1 MNTTVPWSIRDVS
14 DDTREAAQE
23 AARRSGQSLGDW
35 LDGVI
40 AEQAAKRKDPRN
52 DHRAEMEAIA
62 AQLARFATETQP
74 ETTRDLSRPSER
86 FLGDSVRSSAKA
98 EAPEFDPKAAIRN
111 AVADIARRQADLDR
125 ADGPRASPL
134 PQRDGFRGDLMG
146 GTTLIDRPGSR
157 AATASRET
165 ASGVAGDL
173 RERSGP
179 RRDVASLSSE
189 VTQTFARFT
198 RDLQDAIHA
207 ADVRPQVDDI
217 DKQLRRMGR
226 TMDGLSAGLPTGD
239 AIARISEQTREV
251 RDLLTSAAERSP
263 SLTAVEGQ
271 VAKLEARLGALAST
285 PQTLTPELAGTLA
298 EVRALLDSFKPGAA
312 LSSLEQR
319 IGDLTRRIERG
330 VEAGTSTQLIEG
342 LSRRVDEIHTS
353 LRSQLADAAVDT
365 RPLEGLVRGIAERIG
380 QAREASS
387 DFQHLEAAMRE
398 MAARIDNAPPHLD
411 RGGVQAIEAQI
422 TRLADRLD
430 RSESSLKALDGVE
443 HSLGELFSQF
453 EVTRQVAID
462 AAETA
467 ARTAARDTLR
477 AALQSPSLAQRV
489 PEVTTGLADQM
500 TRSIDDLRALQDQSD
515 RRNQSMLADIHQ
527 TMDRLARHIST
538 LAVAPP
544 SGVAEARPLSPGNA
558 ATDAMGRRLEPSA
571 EQAAALK
578 AEEASARLNR
588 ARLSETRIAEG
599 HAAEARAAEARAA
612 EARAAEE
619 RAARVEL
626 DPADMLIEPGSGRAQ
641 PYGRAEPRFDRTS
654 DGAEPQDPA
663 LTRLS
668 SPAGLGEAEGPAS
681 FIAAARRAARAAQA
695 SAATQASAKAV
706 DRRPSP
712 ETRPAGTSTLARA
725 KAFLAQRR
733 RPILL
738 SVAALVLLVGALEVV
753 KLSIDEP
760 AGRAGSLETTMPDAG
775 RSPLASRLDGVSR
788 SAQDATSGASATGQ
802 GTAVA
807 SAAPTTP
814 AAQPPSRP
822 PLPTFVGGLTRPQTA
837 PVEASGLGENLRS
850 LAASG
855 DAAAQYEAGLR
866 FSDGRDVTRDPKQ
879 AVAYFEKAAAQ
890 GLAPAEYRLGSA
902 YEKGVGVDRDPSLA
916 MAWYNKAADAGDIRA
931 MHNLAVMAAE
941 GAAGKPDYA
950 KAANWFQKASAFGVR
965 DSQFNLAILYARG
978 LGLEQSLAQS
988 YTWFAVA
995 AAEGDEDAGKK
1006 RDEVGQKLDAKVLA
1020 SAKAVADAFRAAI
1033 PAAAANEVA
1042 PPPGGWDAAP
1052 PHGPAVPSGGSQPG
1066 AVPSGGTAKVSRL

>member
-35 LDGVI
+35 LGGVI
-40 AEQAAKRKDPRN
+40 AEQAAKRKEPRN

-62 AQLARFATETQP
+62 AQLARFATEPAP
-74 ETTRDLSRPSER
+74 EGTRDPSRPSER
-86 FLGDSVRSSAKA
+86 PLPDPVRSSARAKA
-98 EAPEFDPKAAIRN
+98 PGFDPKAAIRN
-111 AVADIARRQADLDR
+111 AVAEIARRQADLDK
-125 ADGPRASPL
+125 ADGAWTPP
-134 PQRDGFRGDLMG
+134 PQRDAVRGDLIS
-146 GTTLIDRPGSR
+146 GTTLSDRSGSRYGTASREGAAEEPRDRPGSR
-157 AATASRET
+157 RE
-165 ASGVAGDL
+165 G
-173 RERSGP
+173 
-179 RRDVASLSSE
+179 ASLSSE
-189 VTQTFARFT
+189 VAQTFARFT

-207 ADVRPQVDDI
+207 SDVRPQVDDI
-217 DKQLRRMGR
+217 DRQLRRMGR
-226 TMDGLSAGLPTGD
+226 TMDGISAGLPTSD
-239 AIARISEQTREV
+239 ALAKISEQTREV

-263 SLTAVEGQ
+263 SLTNVEGQ

-285 PQTLTPELAGTLA
+285 PQSLTPELAGTLA

-353 LRSQLADAAVDT
+353 LRSQLANAAVDT

-387 DFQHLEAAMRE
+387 DFQHLEAAIRE
-398 MAARIDNAPPHLD
+398 MATRIEEAPLHID

-467 ARTAARDTLR
+467 GRTAARDTLR
-477 AALQSPSLAQRV
+477 AALQSPSLAQRG
-489 PEVTTGLADQM
+489 PEMTTGLADQM
-500 TRSIDDLRALQDQSD
+500 TRGIDDLRALQDQSD

-527 TMDRLARHIST
+527 TMDRLARQIST

-544 SGVAEARPLSPGNA
+544 SAAAEARAPSAGA
-558 ATDAMGRRLEPSA
+558 DATDATTRRPEPSVA
-571 EQAAALK
+571 RATALDS
-578 AEEASARLNR
+578 EEPSGRLNR
-588 ARLSETRIAEG
+588 ARLSETRVAEG
-599 HAAEARAAEARAA
+599 RATEARAAEAAL
-612 EARAAEE
+612 RAAEE
-619 RAARVEL
+619 RTTRVEL

-641 PYGRAEPRFDRTS
+641 QYGRAEPRFDRMS
-654 DGAEPQDPA
+654 DGAESQDAA
-663 LTRLS
+663 LARATT
-668 SPAGLGEAEGPAS
+668 PAGPGDAEGPAS

-695 SAATQASAKAV
+695 SAASQASAKSG
-706 DRRPSP
+706 DRRSSP
-712 ETRPAGTSTLARA
+712 ETRSAGGASTLARA

-760 AGRAGSLETTMPDAG
+760 ASGRVGSLETTMPDAG
-775 RSPLASRLDGVSR
+775 RSRIATRLDEASRP
-788 SAQDATSGASATGQ
+788 AQDTPSSASGPGQATAASS
-802 GTAVA
+802 AVL
-807 SAAPTTP
+807 PLP

-822 PLPTFVGGLTRPQTA
+822 PLPAFAGGLSRPQPA
-837 PVEASGLGENLRS
+837 PVEASGLGDNLRN

-902 YEKGVGVDRDPSLA
+902 YEKGVGVDRDAALA
-916 MAWYNKAADAGDIRA
+916 MAWYNKAADAGNIRA

-950 KAANWFQKASAFGVR
+950 KAATWFQKASGFGVR

-988 YTWFAVA
+988 YTWFAIA

-1006 RDEVGQKLDAKVLA
+1006 RDEVGQKLDAKALA
-1020 SAKAVADAFRAAI
+1020 SAKAAADAYRAATHS
-1033 PAAAANEVA
+1033 AAANEVA
-1042 PPPGGWDAAP
+1042 PPPGGWDAAAP
-1052 PHGPAVPSGGSQPG
+1052 RAPAGQSGVSQPG
-1066 AVPSGGTAKVSRL
+1066 AVPSSGTAKVSRL

>member
-62 AQLARFATETQP
+62 AQLARFTTEPTP
-74 ETTRDLSRPSER
+74 VNARDLSTPSER
-86 FLGDSVRSSAKA
+86 SLADPARSSARI
-98 EAPEFDPKAAIRN
+98 ETPEFDPRTAIRN
-111 AVADIARRQADLDR
+111 AVAEIARRQADLDK
-125 ADGPRASPL
+125 ADGPRPSPL
-134 PQRDGFRGDLMG
+134 PQHDGIRGDLMG
-146 GTTLIDRPGSR
+146 GTTLSDR
-157 AATASRET
+157 TASRYGM
-165 ASGVAGDL
+165 ASRDASSGEPEEL
-173 RERSGP
+173 RDRSGP
-179 RRDVASLSSE
+179 RRDGASLSSE
-189 VTQTFARFT
+189 VTRTFARFT

-207 ADVRPQVDDI
+207 SDVRPQVDDI
-217 DKQLRRMGR
+217 DRQLRRMGR
-226 TMDGLSAGLPTGD
+226 TMDGLTAGLPTSD
-239 AIARISEQTREV
+239 AIARISDQTREV

-263 SLTAVEGQ
+263 FLTNVEGQ

-319 IGDLTRRIERG
+319 ISDLTRRIERG

-353 LRSQLADAAVDT
+353 LRSQLADSAVDT

-387 DFQHLEAAMRE
+387 DFQHLEAAMRD
-398 MAARIDNAPPHLD
+398 MATRIDNAPPHLD
-411 RGGVQAIEAQI
+411 RGGVQAIETQI

-477 AALQSPSLAQRV
+477 AALQSPSLAQRG
-489 PEVTTGLADQM
+489 PEVTSGLADQM

-527 TMDRLARHIST
+527 TMDRLTRHISA
-538 LAVAPP
+538 LAIAPP
-544 SGVAEARPLSPGNA
+544 SASAEARAMSPGYAASDA
-558 ATDAMGRRLEPSA
+558 ATRRPEPSA
-571 EQAAALK
+571 EQVAALK
-578 AEEASARLNR
+578 AEEASTRLNR
-588 ARLSETRIAEG
+588 ARLSETRVAEG
-599 HAAEARAAEARAA
+599 RPTDARTADAALR
-612 EARAAEE
+612 AEE
-619 RAARVEL
+619 RASRVEL

-641 PYGRAEPRFDRTS
+641 QYGRAEPRFDRMS
-654 DGAEPQDPA
+654 DGAESQDPA
-663 LTRLS
+663 LARPAT
-668 SPAGLGEAEGPAS
+668 PAGPGDAEGPAS

-695 SAATQASAKAV
+695 SAATQASAKAA

-712 ETRPAGTSTLARA
+712 ETGPTGGTSTLARV

-760 AGRAGSLETTMPDAG
+760 AGRAGSLETTMPDTG
-775 RSPLASRLDGVSR
+775 RSRIASRLDGASHSV
-788 SAQDATSGASATGQ
+788 QDNTSGPSEAGQ
-802 GTAVA
+802 ETAVA
-807 SAAPTTP
+807 SAQPALP

-822 PLPTFVGGLTRPQTA
+822 PLPTFVGGLAKPQTA
-837 PVEASGLGENLRS
+837 PTEASGLGEGLRN
-850 LAASG
+850 LAAAG

-916 MAWYNKAADAGDIRA
+916 MAWYNKAADAGNIRA

-988 YTWFAVA
+988 YTWFAIA

-1006 RDEVGQKLDAKVLA
+1006 RDEVGQKLDAKTLA
-1020 SAKAVADAFRAAI
+1020 SAKALADAYRAAT

-1042 PPPGGWDAAP
+1042 PPPGGWDAAAP
-1052 PHGPAVPSGGSQPG
+1052 RAPAGQSGGSQSG
-1066 AVPSGGTAKVSRL
+1066 AGPSGGTAKVSRL

>member
-62 AQLARFATETQP
+62 AQLARFSTEP
-74 ETTRDLSRPSER
+74 AIETGRELSRFSEHV
-86 FLGDSVRSSAKA
+86 FADPPRSSAKVDV
-98 EAPEFDPKAAIRN
+98 PVFDPKAAIRN
-111 AVADIARRQADLDR
+111 AVEEIARRQADLDGV
-125 ADGPRASPL
+125 DGPRPSFPLQRASM
-134 PQRDGFRGDLMG
+134 RGDLMG
-146 GTTLIDRPGSR
+146 GTTLSDRPGAGSSVPSSE
-157 AATASRET
+157 ASS
-165 ASGVAGDL
+165 AVMVGL

-179 RRDVASLSSE
+179 RRDSSSLSSE
-189 VTQTFARFT
+189 VAQTFAQFT

-207 ADVRPQVDDI
+207 SDVRPQVDDL
-217 DKQLRRMGR
+217 DRQLRRMGR
-226 TMDGLSAGLPTGD
+226 TVDGISAGLPTGD
-239 AIARISEQTREV
+239 ALARISEQTREV

-263 SLTAVEGQ
+263 SLTNVEGQ
-271 VAKLEARLGALAST
+271 VAKLEARLGELASP
-285 PQTLTPELAGTLA
+285 PQPLTPELAGTLA

-312 LSSLEQR
+312 LSSLDQR
-319 IGDLTRRIERG
+319 LGDLTRRIERDA
-330 VEAGTSTQLIEG
+330 EAGTSTQLIEG

-353 LRSQLADAAVDT
+353 LRTQLADAAVDT

-387 DFQHLEAAMRE
+387 DFQHLEAAMRDI
-398 MAARIDNAPPHLD
+398 ATRIDNASLQID
-411 RGGVQAIEAQI
+411 RGGMQAIEAQI

-443 HSLGELFSQF
+443 HSLGEMFSQF

-477 AALQSPSLAQRV
+477 AALQSPSLAQRT
-489 PEVTTGLADQM
+489 PEVTSGLADQM

-527 TMDRLARHIST
+527 TMDRLARHISGLT
-538 LAVAPP
+538 TAQASAVVETRPMPAG
-544 SGVAEARPLSPGNA
+544 SASAEA
-558 ATDAMGRRLEPSA
+558 TTRRGEPFVD
-571 EQAAALK
+571 QAAALQ
-578 AEEASARLNR
+578 AEEPTARLNR
-588 ARLSETRIAEG
+588 TRQLG
-599 HAAEARAAEARAA
+599 AAEARGTGART
-612 EARAAEE
+612 AEE
-619 RAARVEL
+619 RALPVEL
-626 DPADMLIEPGSGRAQ
+626 DPADMLIEPGFGRGQQ
-641 PYGRAEPRFDRTS
+641 PGRAEPRFDRSGDEAESHDVALARSTS
-654 DGAEPQDPA
+654 
-663 LTRLS
+663 
-668 SPAGLGEAEGPAS
+668 AGSGEAEGPAS

-695 SAATQASAKAV
+695 SAATTASAKAA

-712 ETRPAGTSTLARA
+712 ETGAGTSTLARA

-760 AGRAGSLETTMPDAG
+760 AASRTGSLETAMPDAS
-775 RSPLASRLDGVSR
+775 RSQMASRLDATPR
-788 SAQDATSGASATGQ
+788 PASASISSPGTSEAVIGTATSSAP
-802 GTAVA
+802 TAI
-807 SAAPTTP
+807 SAAQ
-814 AAQPPSRP
+814 APSRP
-822 PLPTFVGGLTRPQTA
+822 PLPTFVGGLSRPQPA
-837 PVEASGLGENLRS
+837 PSEASGLGETLRS
-850 LAASG
+850 LAAAG

-866 FSDGRDVTRDPKQ
+866 FADGRDVTRDPKQ
-879 AVAYFEKAAAQ
+879 AVAYFGKAAAQ

-916 MAWYNKAADAGDIRA
+916 MAWYNKAADAGNIRA

-950 KAANWFQKASAFGVR
+950 KAANWFQKAAAFGVR

-995 AAEGDEDAGKK
+995 ATEGDEDAGKK
-1006 RDEVGQKLDAKVLA
+1006 RDEVGQKLDAKTLA
-1020 SAKAVADAFRAAI
+1020 DAKAAADAYRSAA
-1033 PAAAANEVA
+1033 PVAAANEVA
-1042 PPPGGWDAAP
+1042 PPTGGWDATPSHAP
-1052 PHGPAVPSGGSQPG
+1052 ASGQSVPSG
-1066 AVPSGGTAKVSRL
+1066 AAKVSRL

>member
-1 MNTTVPWSIRDVS
+1 M
-14 DDTREAAQE
+14 
-23 AARRSGQSLGDW
+23 
-35 LDGVI
+35 
-40 AEQAAKRKDPRN
+40 
-52 DHRAEMEAIA
+52 
-62 AQLARFATETQP
+62 
-74 ETTRDLSRPSER
+74 
-86 FLGDSVRSSAKA
+86 
-98 EAPEFDPKAAIRN
+98 
-111 AVADIARRQADLDR
+111 
-125 ADGPRASPL
+125 
-134 PQRDGFRGDLMG
+134 
-146 GTTLIDRPGSR
+146 
-157 AATASRET
+157 
-165 ASGVAGDL
+165 
-173 RERSGP
+173 
-179 RRDVASLSSE
+179 
-189 VTQTFARFT
+189 
-198 RDLQDAIHA
+198 
-207 ADVRPQVDDI
+207 
-217 DKQLRRMGR
+217 
-226 TMDGLSAGLPTGD
+226 
-239 AIARISEQTREV
+239 
-251 RDLLTSAAERSP
+251 
-263 SLTAVEGQ
+263 
-271 VAKLEARLGALAST
+271 
-285 PQTLTPELAGTLA
+285 
-298 EVRALLDSFKPGAA
+298 LDSFKPGAA

-365 RPLEGLVRGIAERIG
+365 RPLEGLVGVSPSASGRPAKPRRTSSISKPRC
-380 QAREASS
+380 ARWRLASTTPRPIS
-387 DFQHLEAAMRE
+387 TGAACRPS
-398 MAARIDNAPPHLD
+398 R
-411 RGGVQAIEAQI
+411 RRS
-422 TRLADRLD
+422 TRLTDRLD

-558 ATDAMGRRLEPSA
+558 ATDAMGRRLEPTA

-612 EARAAEE
+612 EARVAEE

-807 SAAPTTP
+807 SAAPTTLP
-814 AAQPPSRP
+814 AAQSPSRP

-916 MAWYNKAADAGDIRA
+916 MAWYNKAADAGNIRA

-1066 AVPSGGTAKVSRL
+1066 AAPSGGTAKVSRL

>member
-1 MNTTVPWSIRDVS
+1 MNTTVPWSIKDVS

-40 AEQAAKRKDPRN
+40 AEQSAKRKDSRS

-62 AQLARFATETQP
+62 AQLARFSTEPARDTG
-74 ETTRDLSRPSER
+74 RDLRPSEY
-86 FLGDSVRSSAKA
+86 GAAIDPHSSARA
-98 EAPEFDPKAAIRN
+98 DVPVFDPKAAIRN
-111 AVADIARRQADLDR
+111 AVAEIARRQADLDGV
-125 ADGPRASPL
+125 DGLRPSPP
-134 PQRDGFRGDLMG
+134 PQRDHMRSGLMA
-146 GTTLIDRPGSR
+146 GTTLSDRPGAQSSPTTSEGFPAGLEGPRKRPGSR
-157 AATASRET
+157 QES
-165 ASGVAGDL
+165 
-173 RERSGP
+173 
-179 RRDVASLSSE
+179 ASLSSE
-189 VTQTFARFT
+189 VAQTFAQFT

-207 ADVRPQVDDI
+207 SDVRPQVDDL
-217 DKQLRRMGR
+217 DRQLRRMGR
-226 TMDGLSAGLPTGD
+226 TVDGISAGLPSSD
-239 AIARISEQTREV
+239 ALARISEQTREV

-263 SLTAVEGQ
+263 SLTAAEGQ
-271 VAKLEARLGALAST
+271 VAKLEARLGALASA
-285 PQTLTPELAGTLA
+285 PQPLPPELAGTLA

-312 LSSLEQR
+312 FSSLEQR
-319 IGDLTRRIERG
+319 IGDLTRRIEHG

-387 DFQHLEAAMRE
+387 DFQHLEAAMRDI
-398 MAARIDNAPPHLD
+398 ATRIDNAPLHID

-477 AALQSPSLAQRV
+477 AALQSPSLAQRT
-489 PEVTTGLADQM
+489 PEVTSGLADQM
-500 TRSIDDLRALQDQSD
+500 TRSIDDLRAMQDQSD

-527 TMDRLARHIST
+527 TMDRLARHITGLTTAQGSAMAET
-538 LAVAPP
+538 RPMPAGFPATEAAQRRPDL
-544 SGVAEARPLSPGNA
+544 SGDHAAGFQDEEPLSRLNRTRHAEARVAEARG
-558 ATDAMGRRLEPSA
+558 M
-571 EQAAALK
+571 
-578 AEEASARLNR
+578 
-588 ARLSETRIAEG
+588 
-599 HAAEARAAEARAA
+599 

-626 DPADMLIEPGSGRAQ
+626 DPADMLIEPGFGRGQQ
-641 PYGRAEPRFDRTS
+641 PGRAEPRFDRNA
-654 DGAEPQDPA
+654 DGGESPDAA
-663 LTRLS
+663 LTRPTP
-668 SPAGLGEAEGPAS
+668 PAGPGDAEGPAS

-695 SAATQASAKAV
+695 SAATSASVKAV
-706 DRRPSP
+706 DRRPSS
-712 ETRPAGTSTLARA
+712 ETGPVAGTSTLTRA

-760 AGRAGSLETTMPDAG
+760 ASSRVGSLKTTPDTG
-775 RSPLASRLDGVSR
+775 RSQVASRLDTAPRLAPAS
-788 SAQDATSGASATGQ
+788 TSSPGPIEAEPE
-802 GTAVA
+802 TAM
-807 SAAPTTP
+807 SSTPLAAPSTQ
-814 AAQPPSRP
+814 APSHP
-822 PLPTFVGGLTRPQTA
+822 PLPTFIGGLTKPQPA
-837 PVEASGLGENLRS
+837 PNEASGLSENLRS
-850 LAASG
+850 LAAAG

-866 FSDGRDVTRDPKQ
+866 FADGRDVTRDPKQ
-879 AVAYFEKAAAQ
+879 AVAYFGKAAAQ

-902 YEKGVGVDRDPSLA
+902 YEKGMGVERDPALA
-916 MAWYNKAADAGDIRA
+916 MAWYNKAADAGNIRA

-950 KAANWFQKASAFGVR
+950 KAANWFGKAAAFGVR

-1006 RDEVGQKLDAKVLA
+1006 RDEVGQKLDGKALA
-1020 SAKAVADAFRAAI
+1020 GAKAAADAYRATTPVAT
-1033 PAAAANEVA
+1033 ANEVA
-1042 PPPGGWDAAP
+1042 APASGWDAAV
-1052 PHGPAVPSGGSQPG
+1052 PHAPGSGQSVPSGP
-1066 AVPSGGTAKVSRL
+1066 AKVSRL

>member
-62 AQLARFATETQP
+62 AQLARFSAEPAAETK
-74 ETTRDLSRPSER
+74 RDPSSRP
-86 FLGDSVRSSAKA
+86 FVRVGV
-98 EAPEFDPKAAIRN
+98 PDFDPKAAIRN
-111 AVADIARRQADLDR
+111 AVAEIARRQADLDGV
-125 ADGPRASPL
+125 DSPRSPF
-134 PQRDGFRGDLMG
+134 PQRDSMRGDLMG
-146 GTTLIDRPGSR
+146 GTSLSDRPGARNATTSSGGSFV
-157 AATASRET
+157 AAEGLRGRS
-165 ASGVAGDL
+165 DL
-173 RERSGP
+173 RREG
-179 RRDVASLSSE
+179 AGLSSE
-189 VTQTFARFT
+189 VAQTFARFT
-198 RDLQDAIHA
+198 RDLQEAIHA
-207 ADVRPQVDDI
+207 SDVRPQVDDL
-217 DKQLRRMGR
+217 DRQMRRMGR
-226 TMDGLSAGLPTGD
+226 TMDGISAGLPTID
-239 AIARISEQTREV
+239 TITRISEQTQEV
-251 RDLLTSAAERSP
+251 RDLLTSASERSP
-263 SLTAVEGQ
+263 SLTNVEGQ
-271 VAKLEARLGALAST
+271 VAKLEARLGALASA
-285 PQTLTPELAGTLA
+285 PQSLTPELAGTLA

-319 IGDLTRRIERG
+319 ISDLTRSIEHG
-330 VEAGTSTQLIEG
+330 VETGTSTQLIEG
-342 LSRRVDEIHTS
+342 LSRRVDEIHSS
-353 LRSQLADAAVDT
+353 LRTQLADAAVDT

-380 QAREASS
+380 QAREAST

-398 MAARIDNAPPHLD
+398 IATRIDNAPLHID

-467 ARTAARDTLR
+467 GRTAARDTLR
-477 AALQSPSLAQRV
+477 AALQSPSLAQRT
-489 PEVTTGLADQM
+489 PEMTSGLADQM

-515 RRNQSMLADIHQ
+515 RRNQTMLAEIHQ
-527 TMDRLARHIST
+527 TMDRLARHISA
-538 LAVAPP
+538 LAVAPA
-544 SGVAEARPLSPGNA
+544 VAEARPSSTGYA
-558 ATDAMGRRLEPSA
+558 ATEAAPRRPEPTD
-571 EQAAALK
+571 EQAVALK
-578 AEEASARLNR
+578 AEEASVRLNR
-588 ARLSETRIAEG
+588 ARI
-599 HAAEARAAEARAA
+599 AEARAAEGRGTEPRTTDAVL
-612 EARAAEE
+612 RAAEE
-619 RAARVEL
+619 RASRVEL
-626 DPADMLIEPGSGRAQ
+626 DPADMLIEPGFGRAQQSGRAGQ
-641 PYGRAEPRFDRTS
+641 RFDRML
-654 DGAEPQDPA
+654 DGAESQDAAPA
-663 LTRLS
+663 R
-668 SPAGLGEAEGPAS
+668 PAAGPSEAEGPAS
-681 FIAAARRAARAAQA
+681 FIAAARRAARVAQA
-695 SAATQASAKAV
+695 SAATTASAKAA
-706 DRRPSP
+706 DRRPS
-712 ETRPAGTSTLARA
+712 ETRPAAATSTLARA

-760 AGRAGSLETTMPDAG
+760 ASGRAGSLESTMPDAG
-775 RSPLASRLDGVSR
+775 RSQMASRLDGAPR
-788 SAQDATSGASATGQ
+788 SVQDTSSSPRSSETGQ
-802 GTAVA
+802 ETAA
-807 SAAPTTP
+807 SSAPTTLP

-822 PLPTFVGGLTRPQTA
+822 PLPTFVGGLSKPQSV
-837 PVEASGLGENLRS
+837 PPEASGLGETLRS
-850 LAASG
+850 LAAAG

-866 FSDGRDVTRDPKQ
+866 YSEGHDVPRDPKQ

-890 GLAPAEYRLGSA
+890 GLAPAQYRLGSA

-916 MAWYNKAADAGDIRA
+916 MAWYSKAADAGNIRA

-988 YTWFAVA
+988 YTWFAIA

-1006 RDEVGQKLDAKVLA
+1006 RDEVGQKLDAKTLA
-1020 SAKAVADAFRAAI
+1020 GAKAAADAYRAAT

-1042 PPPGGWDAAP
+1042 PPPGGWDAAAAHAP
-1052 PHGPAVPSGGSQPG
+1052 GQSGVGQPG
-1066 AVPSGGTAKVSRL
+1066 SASSIGTAKVSRL

>member
-62 AQLARFATETQP
+62 AQLARFSTGPTP
-74 ETTRDLSRPSER
+74 DDTRDLTRPSER
-86 FLGDSVRSSAKA
+86 FVDDSARSSAKA
-98 EAPEFDPKAAIRN
+98 ESLDFDPKAAIRN
-111 AVADIARRQADLDR
+111 AVAEIARRQADLDR
-125 ADGPRASPL
+125 ADGPWPPSPS
-134 PQRDGFRGDLMG
+134 QRDGIRGDLMG
-146 GTTLIDRPGSR
+146 GTTLGDRPGSR
-157 AATASRET
+157 YGAAPRDRSPGAAE
-165 ASGVAGDL
+165 DL
-173 RERSGP
+173 RERSAP
-179 RRDVASLSSE
+179 RRDNASLSSE
-189 VTQTFARFT
+189 VAQTFARFT
-198 RDLQDAIHA
+198 RDLQEAVHA
-207 ADVRPQVDDI
+207 SDVRPQVDDL
-217 DKQLRRMGR
+217 DRQLRRMGR
-226 TMDGLSAGLPTGD
+226 TMDGISAGLPSSD
-239 AIARISEQTREV
+239 AIATISEQTREV
-251 RDLLTSAAERSP
+251 RDLLTSAAGRSP
-263 SLTAVEGQ
+263 SLTNVEGQ

-285 PQTLTPELAGTLA
+285 PQSLTPELAGTLA
-298 EVRALLDSFKPGAA
+298 EVRALLDSFRPGAA
-312 LSSLEQR
+312 FSSLEER

-342 LSRRVDEIHTS
+342 LSRRVDEIHAS
-353 LRSQLADAAVDT
+353 LRAQLADAAVDA

-398 MAARIDNAPPHLD
+398 IATRIDNAPLHSD

-477 AALQSPSLAQRV
+477 AALQDPSLAQRV
-489 PEVTTGLADQM
+489 PDVTTGIADQM

-527 TMDRLARHIST
+527 TMDRLARHISA
-538 LAVAPP
+538 LGVAPP
-544 SGVAEARPLSPGNA
+544 AAVADARALSMGSA
-558 ATDAMGRRLEPSA
+558 ATDAVARRSEPSA
-571 EQAAALK
+571 EHLAAPHL
-578 AEEASARLNR
+578 EEPSARYR
-588 ARLSETRIAEG
+588 PRLSETRVTEVRTTEVRT
-599 HAAEARAAEARAA
+599 AEAAL
-612 EARAAEE
+612 RAAEE
-619 RAARVEL
+619 RASRVEL
-626 DPADMLIEPGSGRAQ
+626 DPADMLIEPGAGRAQ
-641 PYGRAEPRFDRTS
+641 QYGRAEPRFDRKS
-654 DGAEPQDPA
+654 DAAESQDAPPA
-663 LTRLS
+663 RSTT
-668 SPAGLGEAEGPAS
+668 PPVPGDAEGPAS

-695 SAATQASAKAV
+695 SAATQASAKAA

-712 ETRPAGTSTLARA
+712 EIRPAGGTSTLARA

-738 SVAALVLLVGALEVV
+738 SVAALVLLVSALEVM
-753 KLSIDEP
+753 KLSIDGP
-760 AGRAGSLETTMPDAG
+760 ASGRAGSLETTMPDAG
-775 RSPLASRLDGVSR
+775 RSRLASRLDGASR
-788 SAQDATSGASATGQ
+788 SAQDTTPGPSETGQ
-802 GTAVA
+802 GTAVS
-807 SAAPTTP
+807 SAPMPLP

-822 PLPTFVGGLTRPQTA
+822 PLPTFVGGLAKPQPA
-837 PVEASGLGENLRS
+837 PAEGSGLGEGLRS
-850 LAASG
+850 LAAAG

-902 YEKGVGVDRDPSLA
+902 YEKGVGVDRDPALA
-916 MAWYNKAADAGDIRA
+916 MAWYNKAADAGNIRA

-950 KAANWFQKASAFGVR
+950 KAANWFQKASTFGVR

-978 LGLEQSLAQS
+978 LGLEQSLTQS
-988 YTWFAVA
+988 YTWFAIA

-1006 RDEVGQKLDAKVLA
+1006 RDEVGQKLDAKTLA
-1020 SAKAVADAFRAAI
+1020 GAKAVADAYRAAT
-1033 PAAAANEVA
+1033 PLAAANEVA
-1042 PPPGGWDAAP
+1042 APPGGWDAAA
-1052 PHGPAVPSGGSQPG
+1052 PHAPAGQSGGTQPG
-1066 AVPSGGTAKVSRL
+1066 AGPSGGTAKVSRL

>member
-1 MNTTVPWSIRDVS
+1 MNTTVPWNIRDVS

-40 AEQAAKRKDPRN
+40 AEQAAKQKNPRS

-62 AQLARFATETQP
+62 AQLARFATEPTSDRL
-74 ETTRDLSRPSER
+74 RDGAKPSER
-86 FLGDSVRSSAKA
+86 ALANTTRPSASA
-98 EAPEFDPKAAIRN
+98 EPVAFDPKTAIRN
-111 AVADIARRQADLDR
+111 AVAEIARRQADLDG
-125 ADGPRASPL
+125 ADDPRRPV
-134 PQRDGFRGDLMG
+134 PPRRDTMRGDLMA
-146 GTTLIDRPGSR
+146 GTTLSDRPGPR
-157 AATASRET
+157 PGKAARDAAFGAAEKPREP
-165 ASGVAGDL
+165 S
-173 RERSGP
+173 SP
-179 RRDVASLSSE
+179 RHDGASLSSE

-207 ADVRPQVDDI
+207 SDVRPQVDDI
-217 DKQLRRMGR
+217 DRQLRRMGR
-226 TMDGLSAGLPTGD
+226 TMDGISAGLPTSD
-239 AIARISEQTREV
+239 AIAKISEQTREV
-251 RDLLTSAAERSP
+251 RDLLTSATDRSP
-263 SLTAVEGQ
+263 SLTNVEGQ
-271 VAKLEARLGALAST
+271 VAKLEARLGALASA
-285 PQTLTPELAGTLA
+285 PQSLTPELAGTLS

-312 LSSLEQR
+312 LSSLEER
-319 IGDLTRRIERG
+319 ISDLTRRIERG
-330 VEAGTSTQLIEG
+330 VDAGTSTQLIED
-342 LSRRVDEIHTS
+342 LSRRVDEIHAS

-398 MAARIDNAPPHLD
+398 IANRIDNAPPHLD
-411 RGGVQAIEAQI
+411 RNGVQAIEAQI

-500 TRSIDDLRALQDQSD
+500 TRGIDDLRALQDQSD

-527 TMDRLARHIST
+527 TMDRLTRHLSV

-544 SGVAEARPLSPGNA
+544 SSIAETRASPAEHVSEAASRRPG
-558 ATDAMGRRLEPSA
+558 PSA
-571 EQAAALK
+571 DHAALLQG
-578 AEEASARLNR
+578 EEASARQNR
-588 ARLSETRIAEG
+588 PRLSES
-599 HAAEARAAEARAA
+599 RAAEARPMEARSA
-612 EARAAEE
+612 EAAQRATEE
-619 RAARVEL
+619 RASRVEL

-641 PYGRAEPRFDRTS
+641 QYGRAEPRFDRMP
-654 DGAEPQDPA
+654 DGGELQDPA
-663 LTRLS
+663 PARLTT
-668 SPAGLGEAEGPAS
+668 PAGPGDAEGPAS

-695 SAATQASAKAV
+695 SAATQASAKTV

-712 ETRPAGTSTLARA
+712 ATRSAGGTSTLARA

-753 KLSIDEP
+753 KISIDGP
-760 AGRAGSLETTMPDAG
+760 ASGRAGSLETTMPDSG
-775 RSPLASRLDGVSR
+775 RSRIASGLDGASRSG
-788 SAQDATSGASATGQ
+788 QDTTSGTSQAGPGAAVSTPSPLPPAGQ
-802 GTAVA
+802 
-807 SAAPTTP
+807 S
-814 AAQPPSRP
+814 PSRP
-822 PLPTFVGGLTRPQTA
+822 PLPTFVGGLSKPQPA
-837 PVEASGLGENLRS
+837 PAEASGLGENLRS

-879 AVAYFEKAAAQ
+879 AVAYFDKAAAQ

-902 YEKGVGVDRDPSLA
+902 YEKGVGVDRDPALA
-916 MAWYNKAADAGDIRA
+916 MAWYTKAADAGNIRA

-950 KAANWFQKASAFGVR
+950 KAASWFQKASGFGVR

-995 AAEGDEDAGKK
+995 AAEGDDDAGKK
-1006 RDEVGQKLDAKVLA
+1006 RDEVGQKLDARTLA
-1020 SAKAVADAFRAAI
+1020 SAKAAADAYRAAT

-1042 PPPGGWDAAP
+1042 PPPGGWDAAAPRP
-1052 PHGPAVPSGGSQPG
+1052 PAGQSGGQSGAAPSG
-1066 AVPSGGTAKVSRL
+1066 VTAKVSRL

>member
-62 AQLARFATETQP
+62 AQLARFTTEP
-74 ETTRDLSRPSER
+74 APANARDLSRPSER
-86 FLGDSVRSSAKA
+86 SLDDPVRSPA
-98 EAPEFDPKAAIRN
+98 FDPRTAIRN
-111 AVADIARRQADLDR
+111 AVAEIERRQADLDR
-125 ADGPRASPL
+125 ADGPRPL
-134 PQRDGFRGDLMG
+134 PQQDGLRGDLMG
-146 GTTLIDRPGSR
+146 GTTLGDR
-157 AATASRET
+157 TASRQGT
-165 ASGVAGDL
+165 ASRDASLEDW
-173 RERSGP
+173 RDRSGP
-179 RRDVASLSSE
+179 RRDGASLSSE
-189 VTQTFARFT
+189 VTRTFARFT

-207 ADVRPQVDDI
+207 SDVRPQVDDI
-217 DKQLRRMGR
+217 DRQLRRMGR
-226 TMDGLSAGLPTGD
+226 TMDGLTAGLPSSD
-239 AIARISEQTREV
+239 AITKISDQTREV
-251 RDLLTSAAERSP
+251 RDLLTAAAERSP
-263 SLTAVEGQ
+263 SLMNVEGQ
-271 VAKLEARLGALAST
+271 VAKLEARLGALAAT

-319 IGDLTRRIERG
+319 ISDLTRRIERG

-398 MAARIDNAPPHLD
+398 MATRIDNAPPHLD

-477 AALQSPSLAQRV
+477 AALQSPSLAQRG

-527 TMDRLARHIST
+527 TMDRLTRHISA
-538 LAVAPP
+538 LAIAPP
-544 SGVAEARPLSPGNA
+544 SASAEARAMSPGSAASDA
-558 ATDAMGRRLEPSA
+558 ATRRPEPSA
-571 EQAAALK
+571 EQVAALK
-578 AEEASARLNR
+578 AEEASTRLNR
-588 ARLSETRIAEG
+588 ARLSETRV
-599 HAAEARAAEARAA
+599 AEARPTAARTADGALR
-612 EARAAEE
+612 AEE

-641 PYGRAEPRFDRTS
+641 QYGRAEPQFDRVS
-654 DGAEPQDPA
+654 DGAESQDPA
-663 LTRLS
+663 LARPAT
-668 SPAGLGEAEGPAS
+668 PAGPGDAEGPAS

-695 SAATQASAKAV
+695 SAATQASAKVV
-706 DRRPSP
+706 DRRPPP
-712 ETRPAGTSTLARA
+712 ETGPTGGTSTLARV

-753 KLSIDEP
+753 KISIDGP
-760 AGRAGSLETTMPDAG
+760 AGRAGSLETTMPDSG
-775 RSPLASRLDGVSR
+775 RSRIASRLDGASHPV
-788 SAQDATSGASATGQ
+788 QDNSSGPGETGQETAAASAP
-802 GTAVA
+802 AL
-807 SAAPTTP
+807 P

-822 PLPTFVGGLTRPQTA
+822 PLPTFVGGLAKPQTA
-837 PVEASGLGENLRS
+837 PTEASGLGEGLRS
-850 LAASG
+850 LAAAG

-866 FSDGRDVTRDPKQ
+866 FSDGREVTRDPKQ

-916 MAWYNKAADAGDIRA
+916 MAWYNKAADAGNIRA

-988 YTWFAVA
+988 YTWFAIA

-1006 RDEVGQKLDAKVLA
+1006 RDEVGQKLDAKTLA
-1020 SAKAVADAFRAAI
+1020 SAKAMADAYRAAT
-1033 PAAAANEVA
+1033 PVAAANDVA
-1042 PPPGGWDAAP
+1042 SPPGGWDAATP
-1052 PHGPAVPSGGSQPG
+1052 RAPAGQSGGNQSG
-1066 AVPSGGTAKVSRL
+1066 AGPSGGTAKVSRL